1 MKDIFTSLRRTPY
14 QAFATFFALFL
25 TLFLSLTIFLSLS
38 FLYGMLGFV
47 ESRPQV
53 TVYFQNQVTESD
65 IQKIKEQLISSNKVN
80 SVKYVSKQEA
90 FTVYKELNKD
100 NPLLLEMVSPDI
112 LPASLEIFAKKPE
125 YLPELADYLQKQ
137 TGIDEVNFQKNI
149 VEKLL
154 SLTSV
159 VRKVSIGFFA
169 YFIVTTVIILIAIT
183 HFKIALKKDEIELL
197 RLLGASKWYV
207 KKPFVNEAMFLGLC
221 SSIAVY
227 VVFLIIFFLT
237 LPSVESY
244 LAGVK
249 LLSIDFGFYILP
261 IWPFNMIFGI
271 IAFLFVSLFGIIIST
286 IATLLA
292 TKKYI
297 R

>member
-1 MKDIFTSLRRTPY
+1 MKDIFTSLRRAPY

-65 IQKIKEQLISSNKVN
+65 IQKIKEQLISSQKVTA
-80 SVKYVSKQEA
+80 VKYVSKQEA
-90 FTVYKELNKD
+90 FSVYKELNKE

-125 YLPELADYLQKQ
+125 YLPELADFLQKQ

-159 VRKVSIGFFA
+159 VRKISIGFFA

-221 SSIAVY
+221 SSVAVY
-227 VVFLIIFFLT
+227 SIFLIIFFVT
-237 LPSVESY
+237 LPYVQSY
-244 LAGVK
+244 LTGVK
-249 LLSIDFGFYILP
+249 LLNVDLGFYTLQ
-261 IWPFNMIFGI
+261 IWPFNLIFGAV
-271 IAFLFVSLFGIIIST
+271 AFLFISLFGIIIST